1 MRLLRAIAESGSFTA
16 AAVALGYTQSAVS
29 RQMAVL
35 ERAADA
41 RLFERQA
48 GGVRLTAAGLTLL
61 RHASAALDEVDRAA
75 QVLQGADPD
84 GGTAR
89 LGIFTSAG
97 AVLVPEALGLMRR
110 RRSDVQVVTRE
121 GSTPALVRS
130 LRASTLDLAVI
141 SARPPYPAP
150 DDQDPPLELDV
161 LLEGDLLVAVPA
173 LGDLGRDGSVSLA
186 DLQDAT
192 WISNPQTPNDPG
204 LGVWP
209 ALPRRPTIGHRAP
222 GSRLADQARPGRRRV
237 GHHHAPVLPRRARA
251 GRGTA
256 RPRPGRRAR
265 VPPRAARTASGDGH
279 AGRRGVRRLLAG
291 SRDSPAAVMT
301 GLTRPRRSGP
311 SVVRC
316 PRAQP
321 LVGTL
326 SAAIR
331 SSKPVAGSSRR
342 PSAHQFAEADST
354 TLM

>member
-1 MRLLRAIAESGSFTA
+1 MEWSSTSLRLLRAIAESGSFTA

-209 ALPRRPTIGHRAP
+209 ALPRRPTIGHRARDWLTKLALVAGGWGITTLP
-222 GSRLADQARPGRRRV
+222 SYLVALVPAGVRLVRVRDGAPVSRRVLLARPPGMVTPAVVEFADCLREAATR
-237 GHHHAPVLPRRARA
+237 LP
-251 GRGTA
+251 
-256 RPRPGRRAR
+256 
-265 VPPRAARTASGDGH
+265 
-279 AGRRGVRRLLAG
+279 
-291 SRDSPAAVMT
+291 
-301 GLTRPRRSGP
+301 
-311 SVVRC
+311 
-316 PRAQP
+316 
-321 LVGTL
+321 L
-326 SAAIR
+326 S
-331 SSKPVAGSSRR
+331 
-342 PSAHQFAEADST
+342 
-354 TLM
+354 

>member
-1 MRLLRAIAESGSFTA
+1 MRFLCWLVMEWSSTSLRLLRAIAESGSFTA

-48 GGVRLTAAGLTLL
+48 GGVRLTGAGLTLL

-121 GSTPALVRS
+121 GSTPTLVRS

-150 DDQDPPLELDV
+150 DDQDPSLELDV

-186 DLQDAT
+186 ALQDAT
-192 WISNPQTPNDPG
+192 WISNPQTP
-204 LGVWP
+204 
-209 ALPRRPTIGHRAP
+209 RPPTNLAW
-222 GSRLADQARPGRRRV
+222 GSGPLSRDGRPSGTRLA
-237 GHHHAPVLPRRARA
+237 
-251 GRGTA
+251 
-256 RPRPGRRAR
+256 
-265 VPPRAARTASGDGH
+265 
-279 AGRRGVRRLLAG
+279 
-291 SRDSPAAVMT
+291 T
-301 GLTRPRRSGP
+301 G
-311 SVVRC
+311 
-316 PRAQP
+316 
-321 LVGTL
+321 
-326 SAAIR
+326 
-331 SSKPVAGSSRR
+331 
-342 PSAHQFAEADST
+342 
-354 TLM
+354 

>member
-1 MRLLRAIAESGSFTA
+1 MEWSSTSLRLLRAIAESGSFTA
-16 AAVALGYTQSAVS
+16 AAVSLGYTQSAVS

-89 LGIFTSAG
+89 LGIFTSVG

-192 WISNPQTPNDPG
+192 WISNPQTPNEPG

-209 ALPRRPTIGHRAP
+209 ALPRRPTIGH
-222 GSRLADQARPGRRRV
+222 QARDWLTKLALVAGGWGITTLPSYLVALVPAGVRLVHVRDGAPVSRRV
-237 GHHHAPVLPRRARA
+237 LL
-251 GRGTA
+251 A
-256 RPRPGRRAR
+256 RPPGMVTPAVVEFADCLRE
-265 VPPRAARTASGDGH
+265 AAT
-279 AGRRGVRRLLAG
+279 RL
-291 SRDSPAAVMT
+291 
-301 GLTRPRRSGP
+301 
-311 SVVRC
+311 
-316 PRAQP
+316 P
-321 LVGTL
+321 L
-326 SAAIR
+326 S
-331 SSKPVAGSSRR
+331 
-342 PSAHQFAEADST
+342 
-354 TLM
+354 

>member
-16 AAVALGYTQSAVS
+16 AAVSLGYPQSAVS

-110 RRSDVQVVTRE
+110 RTSDVQVVTRE
-121 GSTPALVRS
+121 CSTPALVRS
-130 LRASTLDLAVI
+130 LRASTLGLAVI

-192 WISNPQTPNDPG
+192 WISNPQTPNEPG

-209 ALPRRPTIGHRAP
+209 ALPRRPTIGH
-222 GSRLADQARPGRRRV
+222 QARDWLTKLALVAGGWGINTLPSYLVALVPAGVRLVRVRDGAPVSRRV
-237 GHHHAPVLPRRARA
+237 LL
-251 GRGTA
+251 A
-256 RPRPGRRAR
+256 RPPGMVTPAVVEFADCLRE
-265 VPPRAARTASGDGH
+265 AAT
-279 AGRRGVRRLLAG
+279 RL
-291 SRDSPAAVMT
+291 
-301 GLTRPRRSGP
+301 
-311 SVVRC
+311 
-316 PRAQP
+316 P
-321 LVGTL
+321 L
-326 SAAIR
+326 S
-331 SSKPVAGSSRR
+331 
-342 PSAHQFAEADST
+342 
-354 TLM
+354 

>member
-1 MRLLRAIAESGSFTA
+1 M
-16 AAVALGYTQSAVS
+16 
-29 RQMAVL
+29 
-35 ERAADA
+35 
-41 RLFERQA
+41 
-48 GGVRLTAAGLTLL
+48 
-61 RHASAALDEVDRAA
+61 
-75 QVLQGADPD
+75 
-84 GGTAR
+84 
-89 LGIFTSAG
+89 
-97 AVLVPEALGLMRR
+97 
-110 RRSDVQVVTRE
+110 
-121 GSTPALVRS
+121 
-130 LRASTLDLAVI
+130 
-141 SARPPYPAP
+141 
-150 DDQDPPLELDV
+150 

-192 WISNPQTPNDPG
+192 WISNPQTPNEPG
-204 LGVWP
+204 LGVWGRSP
-209 ALPRRPTIGHRAP
+209 ATADHRAP
-222 GSRLADQARPGRRRV
+222 GSRLADQARPGCRRV
-237 GHHHAPVLPRRARA
+237 GHHHAPVLPRRAGA

-256 RPRPGRRAR
+256 RPRPGRRPR

-279 AGRRGVRRLLAG
+279 AGRRGVRRLPAG

-301 GLTRPRRSGP
+301 GPTRPRRSGP

>member
-1 MRLLRAIAESGSFTA
+1 MRFLCWLVMEWSSTSLRLLRAIAESGSFTA

-48 GGVRLTAAGLTLL
+48 GGVRLTGAGLTLL

-121 GSTPALVRS
+121 GSTPTLVRS

-186 DLQDAT
+186 ALQDAT
-192 WISNPQTPNDPG
+192 WISNPQTPNEPG

-209 ALPRRPTIGHRAP
+209 ALPRRPTIGH
-222 GSRLADQARPGRRRV
+222 QARDWLTKLALVAGGWGITTLPSYLVALVPAGVRLVRVRDGAPVSRRV
-237 GHHHAPVLPRRARA
+237 LL
-251 GRGTA
+251 A
-256 RPRPGRRAR
+256 RPPGMVTPAVVEFADCLRE
-265 VPPRAARTASGDGH
+265 AAT
-279 AGRRGVRRLLAG
+279 RL
-291 SRDSPAAVMT
+291 
-301 GLTRPRRSGP
+301 
-311 SVVRC
+311 
-316 PRAQP
+316 P
-321 LVGTL
+321 L
-326 SAAIR
+326 S
-331 SSKPVAGSSRR
+331 
-342 PSAHQFAEADST
+342 
-354 TLM
+354 

>member
-1 MRLLRAIAESGSFTA
+1 MRFLCWLVMEWSSTSLRLLRAIAESGSFTA

-48 GGVRLTAAGLTLL
+48 GGVQLTGAGLTLL

-121 GSTPALVRS
+121 GSTPTLVRS

-186 DLQDAT
+186 ALQDAT
-192 WISNPQTPNDPG
+192 WISNPQTPNEPG

-209 ALPRRPTIGHRAP
+209 ALPRRPTIGH
-222 GSRLADQARPGRRRV
+222 QARDWLTKLALVAGGWGITTLPSYLVALVPAGVRLVRVRDGAPVSRRV
-237 GHHHAPVLPRRARA
+237 LL
-251 GRGTA
+251 A
-256 RPRPGRRAR
+256 RPPGMVTPAVVEFADCLRE
-265 VPPRAARTASGDGH
+265 AAT
-279 AGRRGVRRLLAG
+279 RL
-291 SRDSPAAVMT
+291 
-301 GLTRPRRSGP
+301 
-311 SVVRC
+311 
-316 PRAQP
+316 P
-321 LVGTL
+321 L
-326 SAAIR
+326 S
-331 SSKPVAGSSRR
+331 
-342 PSAHQFAEADST
+342 
-354 TLM
+354 

>member
-1 MRLLRAIAESGSFTA
+1 MEWSSTSLRLLRAIAESGSFTA

-89 LGIFTSAG
+89 LGIFTSVG

-192 WISNPQTPNDPG
+192 WISNPQTPNEPG

-209 ALPRRPTIGHRAP
+209 ALPRRPTIGH
-222 GSRLADQARPGRRRV
+222 QARDWLTELALVAGGWGVTTLPSYLVALVPAGVRLVRVRDGAPVSRRV
-237 GHHHAPVLPRRARA
+237 LL
-251 GRGTA
+251 A
-256 RPRPGRRAR
+256 RPPGMVTPAVVEFADCLRE
-265 VPPRAARTASGDGH
+265 AAT
-279 AGRRGVRRLLAG
+279 RL
-291 SRDSPAAVMT
+291 
-301 GLTRPRRSGP
+301 
-311 SVVRC
+311 
-316 PRAQP
+316 P
-321 LVGTL
+321 L
-326 SAAIR
+326 S
-331 SSKPVAGSSRR
+331 
-342 PSAHQFAEADST
+342 
-354 TLM
+354 

>member
-1 MRLLRAIAESGSFTA
+1 MEWSSTSLRLLRAIAESGSFTA

-48 GGVRLTAAGLTLL
+48 GGVRLTAAGVTLL
-61 RHASAALDEVDRAA
+61 RHASAALDEVDRAV
-75 QVLQGADPD
+75 QVLQGADPA

-121 GSTPALVRS
+121 GSTPTLVRS
-130 LRASTLDLAVI
+130 LRAATLDLAVI

-161 LLEGDLLVAVPA
+161 LLEGDLLVAVPT

-192 WISNPQTPNDPG
+192 WIANPQTPNEPG

-209 ALPRRPTIGHRAP
+209 ALPRRPTIGH
-222 GSRLADQARPGRRRV
+222 QARDWLTKLALVAGGWGITTLPSYLVALVPAGVRLVRVRDGAPVSRRV
-237 GHHHAPVLPRRARA
+237 LL
-251 GRGTA
+251 A
-256 RPRPGRRAR
+256 RPPGMVTPAVVEFADCLRE
-265 VPPRAARTASGDGH
+265 AAT
-279 AGRRGVRRLLAG
+279 RL
-291 SRDSPAAVMT
+291 
-301 GLTRPRRSGP
+301 
-311 SVVRC
+311 
-316 PRAQP
+316 P
-321 LVGTL
+321 L
-326 SAAIR
+326 S
-331 SSKPVAGSSRR
+331 
-342 PSAHQFAEADST
+342 
-354 TLM
+354 

>member
-1 MRLLRAIAESGSFTA
+1 MEWSSTSLRLLRAIAESGSFTA

-89 LGIFTSAG
+89 LGIFTSVG

-192 WISNPQTPNDPG
+192 WISNPQTPNEPG

-209 ALPRRPTIGHRAP
+209 ALPRRPTIGH
-222 GSRLADQARPGRRRV
+222 QARDWLTKLALVAGGWGITTLPSYLVALVPAGVRLVRVRDGAPVSRRV
-237 GHHHAPVLPRRARA
+237 LL
-251 GRGTA
+251 A
-256 RPRPGRRAR
+256 RPPGMVTPAVVEFADCLRE
-265 VPPRAARTASGDGH
+265 AAT
-279 AGRRGVRRLLAG
+279 RL
-291 SRDSPAAVMT
+291 
-301 GLTRPRRSGP
+301 
-311 SVVRC
+311 
-316 PRAQP
+316 P
-321 LVGTL
+321 L
-326 SAAIR
+326 S
-331 SSKPVAGSSRR
+331 
-342 PSAHQFAEADST
+342 
-354 TLM
+354 

>member
-89 LGIFTSAG
+89 LGIFTSVG

-192 WISNPQTPNDPG
+192 WISNPQTPNEPG

-209 ALPRRPTIGHRAP
+209 ALPRRPTIGH
-222 GSRLADQARPGRRRV
+222 QARDWLTKLALVAGGWGITTLPSYLVALVPAGVRLVRVRDGAPVSRRV
-237 GHHHAPVLPRRARA
+237 LL
-251 GRGTA
+251 A
-256 RPRPGRRAR
+256 RPPGMVTPAVVEFADCLRE
-265 VPPRAARTASGDGH
+265 AAT
-279 AGRRGVRRLLAG
+279 RL
-291 SRDSPAAVMT
+291 
-301 GLTRPRRSGP
+301 
-311 SVVRC
+311 
-316 PRAQP
+316 P
-321 LVGTL
+321 L
-326 SAAIR
+326 S
-331 SSKPVAGSSRR
+331 
-342 PSAHQFAEADST
+342 
-354 TLM
+354 

>member
-1 MRLLRAIAESGSFTA
+1 MEWSSTSLRLLRAIAESGSFTA

-48 GGVRLTAAGLTLL
+48 GGVRLTAAGVTLL
-61 RHASAALDEVDRAA
+61 RHASAALDEVDRAV
-75 QVLQGADPD
+75 QVLQGADPA

-121 GSTPALVRS
+121 GSTPTLVRS
-130 LRASTLDLAVI
+130 LRAATLDLAVI

-161 LLEGDLLVAVPA
+161 LLEGDLLVAVPT

-192 WISNPQTPNDPG
+192 WIANPQTPNEPG

-209 ALPRRPTIGHRAP
+209 ALPRRPTIGH
-222 GSRLADQARPGRRRV
+222 QARDWLTKLALVAGGWGITTLPSYLVALVPDGVRLVRVRDGAPVSRRV
-237 GHHHAPVLPRRARA
+237 
-251 GRGTA
+251 
-256 RPRPGRRAR
+256 
-265 VPPRAARTASGDGH
+265 
-279 AGRRGVRRLLAG
+279 LLARLPG
-291 SRDSPAAVMT
+291 VATPAVVEFADC
-301 GLTRPRRSGP
+301 LREAATRL
-311 SVVRC
+311 
-316 PRAQP
+316 P
-321 LVGTL
+321 L
-326 SAAIR
+326 S
-331 SSKPVAGSSRR
+331 
-342 PSAHQFAEADST
+342 
-354 TLM
+354 

>member
-1 MRLLRAIAESGSFTA
+1 MRFLCWLVMEWSSTSLRLLRAIAESGSFTA

-48 GGVRLTAAGLTLL
+48 GGVRLTGAGLTLL

-121 GSTPALVRS
+121 GSTPTLVRS

-192 WISNPQTPNDPG
+192 WISNPQTPNEPG

-209 ALPRRPTIGHRAP
+209 ALPRRPTIGH
-222 GSRLADQARPGRRRV
+222 QARDWLTKLALVAGGWGITTLPSYLVALVPAGVRLVRVRDGAPVSRRV
-237 GHHHAPVLPRRARA
+237 LL
-251 GRGTA
+251 A
-256 RPRPGRRAR
+256 RPPGMVTPAVVEFADCLRE
-265 VPPRAARTASGDGH
+265 AAT
-279 AGRRGVRRLLAG
+279 RL
-291 SRDSPAAVMT
+291 
-301 GLTRPRRSGP
+301 
-311 SVVRC
+311 
-316 PRAQP
+316 P
-321 LVGTL
+321 L
-326 SAAIR
+326 S
-331 SSKPVAGSSRR
+331 
-342 PSAHQFAEADST
+342 
-354 TLM
+354 

>member
-1 MRLLRAIAESGSFTA
+1 MEWSSTSLRLLRAIAESGSFTA

-89 LGIFTSAG
+89 LGIFTSVG

-192 WISNPQTPNDPG
+192 WISNPQTPNEPG

-209 ALPRRPTIGHRAP
+209 ALPRRPTIGHQARDWLTKLALVAGGWGITTLPSYLVALVPAGVRLVRVRDGAPVSRRVLLARAP
-222 GSRLADQARPGRRRV
+222 GMVTPAVVEFADCLREAATRL
-237 GHHHAPVLPRRARA
+237 
-251 GRGTA
+251 
-256 RPRPGRRAR
+256 
-265 VPPRAARTASGDGH
+265 
-279 AGRRGVRRLLAG
+279 
-291 SRDSPAAVMT
+291 
-301 GLTRPRRSGP
+301 
-311 SVVRC
+311 
-316 PRAQP
+316 P
-321 LVGTL
+321 L
-326 SAAIR
+326 S
-331 SSKPVAGSSRR
+331 
-342 PSAHQFAEADST
+342 
-354 TLM
+354 

>member
-1 MRLLRAIAESGSFTA
+1 MEWSSTSLRLLRAIAESGSFTA

-89 LGIFTSAG
+89 LGIFTSVG

-192 WISNPQTPNDPG
+192 WISNPQTPNEPG

-209 ALPRRPTIGHRAP
+209 ALPRRPTIGH
-222 GSRLADQARPGRRRV
+222 QARDWLTELALVAGGWGITTLPSYLVALVPAGVRLVRVRDGAPVSRRV
-237 GHHHAPVLPRRARA
+237 LL
-251 GRGTA
+251 A
-256 RPRPGRRAR
+256 RPPGMVTPAVVEFADCLRE
-265 VPPRAARTASGDGH
+265 AAT
-279 AGRRGVRRLLAG
+279 RL
-291 SRDSPAAVMT
+291 
-301 GLTRPRRSGP
+301 
-311 SVVRC
+311 
-316 PRAQP
+316 P
-321 LVGTL
+321 L
-326 SAAIR
+326 S
-331 SSKPVAGSSRR
+331 
-342 PSAHQFAEADST
+342 
-354 TLM
+354 